1 MKTKR
6 IVIPHNGPIYPKG
19 GVYGPINTP
28 YVEQVRT
35 IGVLLLNNYP
45 VEEVL
50 DNGERVKLT
59 LQNYDKDNSAKKEAE
74 KVSKETTSNTS
85 DKREVNNFN
94 KNRDD
99 RRNNRNQFNNRNKPQ
114 QQNQQ
119 PQQEKKNEEPVVD
132 ELEEK

>member
-1 MKTKR
+1 METKR

-28 YVEQVRT
+28 YVENVRT

-50 DNGERVKLT
+50 DNGEHVKLT
-59 LQNYDKDNSAKKEAE
+59 LQNYDKDNSVKKETSEAVEANGAISTE
-74 KVSKETTSNTS
+74 KK
-85 DKREVNNFN
+85 EVNNFN
-94 KNRDD
+94 KNRD
-99 RRNNRNQFNNRNKPQ
+99 NKHNRQQFNNKKPQ

-119 PQQEKKNEEPVVD
+119 PQHQEKKNEEPVVD
-132 ELEEK
+132 ALEEK

>member
-1 MKTKR
+1 METKR

-28 YVEQVRT
+28 YVENVRT

-50 DNGERVKLT
+50 DNGEQVKLT
-59 LQNYDKDNSAKKEAE
+59 LQNYDKDNSVKKETAE
-74 KVSKETTSNTS
+74 SVEANGAISTEKK
-85 DKREVNNFN
+85 EVNNFN
-94 KNRDD
+94 KNRD
-99 RRNNRNQFNNRNKPQ
+99 NKHNRQQFNNKKPQ

-119 PQQEKKNEEPVVD
+119 PQQQEKKNEEPVVD
-132 ELEEK
+132 VLEEK

>member
-1 MKTKR
+1 METKR

-19 GVYGPINTP
+19 GVFGPINTP
-28 YVEQVRT
+28 YVEKVST

-59 LQNYDKDNSAKKEAE
+59 LQNYDKDNSVKKETVEANETVSTE
-74 KVSKETTSNTS
+74 KK
-85 DKREVNNFN
+85 EVNNFN
-94 KNRDD
+94 KNRD
-99 RRNNRNQFNNRNKPQ
+99 NKYNRHQFNNKKPY

-119 PQQEKKNEEPVVD
+119 PQQQEKKIEEPVVD